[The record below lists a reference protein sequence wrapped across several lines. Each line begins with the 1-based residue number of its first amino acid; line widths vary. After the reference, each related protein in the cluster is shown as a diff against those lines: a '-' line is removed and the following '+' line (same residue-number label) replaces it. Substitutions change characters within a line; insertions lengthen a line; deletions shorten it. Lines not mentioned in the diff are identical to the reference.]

1 MATRGK
7 SINLFLMDGEPS
19 GRIKCTLA
27 NWTGIA
33 YKIPRT
39 ALDLCKERDD
49 LRQSGIYFLFGT
61 SDQTGNSVVYV
72 GQAGAR
78 KNGEGVELY
87 QKHRDIIDLI
97 LMDLH
102 MPVMNGY
109 EAAENI
115 RSISSQVPIIAMTAD
130 VILGVR
136 DKCEQSGIFHY
147 ISKPINPDHFIQTIK
162 DIILENEPNIEPDTA
177 VLDRQLGF
185 KNMGGNEELYNQVL
199 IEYRNENQDTLEKLE
214 AAVREKRYTEATQI
228 VHKVKSSSGSIG
240 AKSLQA
246 VAALLQKA
254 LNEEKEDEI
263 VPLQDRF
270 SKLLG
275 KLLEELK

>member
-1 MATRGK
+1 MANDGK
-7 SINLFLMDGEPS
+7 E
-19 GRIKCTLA
+19 A
-27 NWTGIA
+27 
-33 YKIPRT
+33 
-39 ALDLCKERDD
+39 
-49 LRQSGIYFLFGT
+49 
-61 SDQTGNSVVYV
+61 
-72 GQAGAR
+72 
-78 KNGEGVELY
+78 VELY

-199 IEYRNENQDTLEKLE
+199 IEYRNENQDTLDKLE
-214 AAVREKRYTEATQI
+214 AAVREKRYAEATQI

-254 LNEEKEDEI
+254 LNEEKENEI

>member
-1 MATRGK
+1 M
-7 SINLFLMDGEPS
+7 
-19 GRIKCTLA
+19 
-27 NWTGIA
+27 
-33 YKIPRT
+33 
-39 ALDLCKERDD
+39 
-49 LRQSGIYFLFGT
+49 
-61 SDQTGNSVVYV
+61 
-72 GQAGAR
+72 
-78 KNGEGVELY
+78 
-87 QKHRDIIDLI
+87 I

-199 IEYRNENQDTLEKLE
+199 IEYRNENQDTLDKLE
-214 AAVREKRYTEATQI
+214 AAVREKRYAEATQI

-254 LNEEKEDEI
+254 FNEEKEDEI